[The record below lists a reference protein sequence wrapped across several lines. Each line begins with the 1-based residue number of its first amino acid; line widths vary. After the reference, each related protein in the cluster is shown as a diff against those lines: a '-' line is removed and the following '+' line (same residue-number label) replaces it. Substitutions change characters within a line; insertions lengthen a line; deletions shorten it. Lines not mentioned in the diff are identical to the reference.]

1 MLDARGLWV
10 VPGLVDLQC
19 NGGWGIDLAT
29 EPERLWELA
38 ALLPRTG
45 VTAWLPTIVTGPP
58 ALRRRA
64 LAALAAGPPPELA
77 GTPLATPLGLHLE
90 GPFLAPE
97 RRGAHPPAWLRPV
110 SPDGPRVVEEEGWSR
125 ADGVAL
131 VTLAPECPGGLDL
144 VRTLVDRGVVVSAG
158 HSSATAAEAEAAIDA
173 GVRWVTHLF
182 NAMAPLHHRD
192 PGLVGVALADDRL
205 HVGLIADGLHVD
217 PRVVRTAARALGDRL
232 TLVTDAVAALGL
244 PRGPVTLGAT
254 PATSGPDG
262 VRLPD
267 GTLAGSTLALDQAI
281 RNLVS
286 YGIVPSGHPGGST
299 GVPPRG
305 GPVDGEAATGVPRGG
320 RPVDGEAATRV
331 PAGGGSLDPTA
342 GTGVPPSGGP
352 ADPTAAALDATALAA
367 AVRAASTAPA
377 RLLGAADRGTLATG
391 AAADLV
397 LLDGAGEV
405 VATVVGGRVAY
416 DRRRLPARTAARGR
430 SGAIRGVGT
439 MAGHARSHRRPLPP
453 ARRLPGA

>member
-1 MLDARGLWV
+1 V

-97 RRGAHPPAWLRPV
+97 RRGAHPPAWLRRA

-158 HSSATAAEAEAAIDA
+158 HSSATAAEAEAAIEA

-254 PATSGPDG
+254 RATSGPDG

-267 GTLAGSTLALDQAI
+267 GTLAGSALALDQAI

-286 YGIVPSGHPGGST
+286 YGTVPSVHPERAT
-299 GVPPRG
+299 GVPRGG
-305 GPVDGEAATGVPRGG
+305 GPVDGEAATGVPG
-320 RPVDGEAATRV
+320 
-331 PAGGGSLDPTA
+331 GGGSLDPTA

-416 DRRRLPARTAARGR
+416 DRRRLAARTGSWGR
-430 SGAIRGVGT
+430 SGAIRRVGT
-439 MAGHARSHRRPLPP
+439 MAGHARSHRPPLPP